1 MRNYV
6 LILLCVISF
15 CRGQYISG
23 GNPTTISTYPFA
35 ASLLTNSGSGTSFQ
49 YACGGSILT
58 ATAVLSAATC
68 FYTDDDID
76 EPGWW
81 QVRAGSSNANSGGT
95 VVQVVQ
101 ITPHPDFNL
110 LTLDYDLAVLRTEP
124 ITLQPGVAEAAR
136 IAGGAF
142 QFAKN
147 QRVLAVGWGSS
158 LASALVLIVITNL
171 TTYLL
176 IFKDNLPGELTHV
189 QTFAID
195 QDVCAVRYNDFG
207 FEITDNM
214 VCVGWLDVG
223 VHGQCPE
230 GGAGSA
236 LVVDGVV
243 VGVYSW
249 SQGCATLR
257 YPNINTR
264 LAPHWRWILAVGI
277 AAID

>member
-1 MRNYV
+1 MRNSV
-6 LILLCVISF
+6 LILLCVIYF

-68 FYTDDDID
+68 FFTDDDID

-142 QFAKN
+142 QFARN
-147 QRVLAVGWGSS
+147 QRVWAVGWGSS
-158 LASALVLIVITNL
+158 M
-171 TTYLL
+171 
-176 IFKDNLPGELTHV
+176 DNLPGELTHV

-207 FEITDNM
+207 FGITDNM